1 VQWSQRD
8 ILVVAPVLPF
18 DDLQQGVGIVVDIPR
33 IAVVVFVGQSSEP
46 VAARFMYHD
55 IPEPGELAGPAA

>member
-1 VQWSQRD
+1 MQWSQRD

-46 VAARFMYHD
+46 VAARLMYHD